1 MNSKQS
7 TNLASIN
14 SSQLK
19 KFPVLVPP
27 LIEQEM
33 IIKRLLASDGNI
45 SKLEFD
51 IDKNK
56 RVKKGL
62 MQDLLTGTVLVK

>member
-19 KFPVLVPP
+19 RFPVLVPS
-27 LIEQEM
+27 IEEQQR
-33 IIKRLLASDGNI
+33 ILYRLSAIDGNI
-45 SKLEFD
+45 SKLKLDVE
-51 IDKNK
+51 KNK

-62 MQDLLTGTVLVK
+62 MQDLLTGKVQVS